1 VKIII
6 NIASAHNPK
15 PDLTSSRDHIRRLH
29 NQATTNISRMLPD
42 IHPEI
47 TTTKQEI
54 RTDPSHLHHKHD
66 NPHHKTAFHEVIK
79 EISHTIT
86 EDRWTT
92 AYKRI
97 YDSNIRTTLLH
108 RAPGTQ

>member
-1 VKIII
+1 
-6 NIASAHNPK
+6 
-15 PDLTSSRDHIRRLH
+15 
-29 NQATTNISRMLPD
+29 MLPD
-42 IHPEI
+42 IHTDI

-66 NPHHKTAFHEVIK
+66 HPHHKTASREVIK

-86 EDRWTT
+86 EGRWPT

-97 YDSNIRTTLLH
+97 YRTNNKTTPLQ
-108 RAPGTQ
+108 RTP

>member
-6 NIASAHNPK
+6 NVARAYNPK

-29 NQATTNISRMLPD
+29 NQAATYISKILPD
-42 IHPEI
+42 IHTDI

-66 NPHHKTAFHEVIK
+66 HPHHKTALREAIK
-79 EISHTIT
+79 EISHTIN
-86 EDRWTT
+86 EDRWPTAHKHIYHNNKTT
-92 AYKRI
+92 PLP
-97 YDSNIRTTLLH
+97 RT
-108 RAPGTQ
+108 P